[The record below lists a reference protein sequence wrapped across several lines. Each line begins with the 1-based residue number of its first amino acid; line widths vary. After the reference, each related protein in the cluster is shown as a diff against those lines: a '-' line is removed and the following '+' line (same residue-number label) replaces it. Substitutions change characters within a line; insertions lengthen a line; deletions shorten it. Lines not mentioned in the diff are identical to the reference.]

1 MAIDDH
7 TADRAWFLAAYRG
20 DITTDDALEHVR
32 NARRSPVV
40 QADADAIA
48 ALDEG
53 DKRFPDDKRRWPTG
67 PAPWEQ
73 SIDVDPEATAAFAE
87 MESVRKRELRWAS
100 TIHQRDQALDQ
111 VEFLELEL
119 HALKADVAAGRALE
133 KLEAA
138 PEDERDFYYQLAE
151 MEERNAKLL
160 EDLVD
165 AELEAA
171 GIESEGR
178 EPSTWAP
185 VDLSDAWAGVDVP
198 GPEIFAR
205 TDGVF
210 LLYRG
215 RTHAFQGE
223 SESCKSWAAQ
233 IAAVEVLAAGGRVLY
248 IDFEDDGPGVV
259 SRLRSLGAAATDR
272 FVYLHP
278 EEPVE
283 DGKGRITA
291 GGIDFS
297 TVLRGAPYDLV
308 IVDGVTEAMT
318 TEGLDLLSNADIA
331 VWNRRLPKR
340 LAATGAAV
348 VCIDH
353 VTKNSETRGRYAI
366 GGQHKLAGL
375 TGAAYTFTPVR
386 PLARARHEAITGII
400 SVHVVKDRPGHVRG
414 KAVEGKI
421 ATLELTS
428 YPDGGVTPKLIPVD
442 ADDAEPAPEPQL
454 LRRIFDHLLTYDG
467 VSGSNVVDNV
477 NGKEERVRSALKWM
491 AADERRW
498 IRVEKKGLSH
508 LHWLTDEGREAAP

>member
-7 TADRAWFLAAYRG
+7 TADRAWFLAVYRG
-20 DITTDDALEHVR
+20 DITTDDAFEHLR
-32 NARRSPVV
+32 NARRSPEIL
-40 QADADAIA
+40 ADPDAVA

-53 DKRFPDDKRRWPTG
+53 DKRFPDDTRRWPTG
-67 PAPWEQ
+67 PAPWER
-73 SIDVDPEATAAFAE
+73 SIDVDPEATAAFADLQD
-87 MESVRKRELRWAS
+87 RRELRWAS
-100 TIHQRDQALDQ
+100 AIHARDQALDQ
-111 VEFLELEL
+111 VEFLTLEL
-119 HALKADVAAGRALE
+119 DTLKADVAAARALE
-133 KLEAA
+133 KLDAA
-138 PEDERDFYYQLAE
+138 PPDERDFYYQLAE
-151 MEERNAKLL
+151 MEDRNAKLL

-171 GIESEGR
+171 GIEREGR

-233 IAAVEVLAAGGRVLY
+233 VAAVEVLAAGGRVLY
-248 IDFEDDGPGVV
+248 IDFEDDARGVV
-259 SRLRSLGAAATDR
+259 SRLRSLSAPATDR

-278 EEPVE
+278 EEPIE

-291 GGIDFS
+291 GGIDFAS
-297 TVLRGAPYDLV
+297 VLRGDPYDLV
-308 IVDGVTEAMT
+308 VIDGVTEAMT
-318 TEGLDLLSNADIA
+318 TEDLDLLSNADIA

-348 VCIDH
+348 VAIDH
-353 VTKNSETRGRYAI
+353 VTKNSENRGRYAI

-386 PLARARHEAITGII
+386 PLARARHEAITGVI
-400 SVHVVKDRPGHVRG
+400 SVHVMKDRPGHVRG
-414 KAVEGKI
+414 RAVEGKV

-428 YPDGGVTPKLIPVD
+428 YPDGGVTAHLKPVS
-442 ADDAEPAPEPQL
+442 ADESELAPEPQL

-467 VSGSNVVDNV
+467 ASGRNVVDNV
-477 NGKEERVRSALKWM
+477 NGKEERIRSALKWM
-491 AADERRW
+491 AADERKW
-498 IRVEKKGLSH
+498 ITVEKKGLGH
-508 LHWLTDEGREAAP
+508 LHHLTDAGREAAP